1 MIQGIFAAIGVYT
14 VVKTTYNYIKS
25 KNPENEIIKQC
36 DEIIDK
42 IKNNPFISI
51 KNKSNKKEND

>member
-1 MIQGIFAAIGVYT
+1 MVQGIFAAIGVYT

-51 KNKSNKKEND
+51 RIKVNNPKN